1 MSLQEWLTV
10 FPKEHAVGWT
20 VLVLS
25 VVATLGLWLGNI
37 RYRGIGLGIAGV
49 LFAGILLGHHGVK
62 IDPGWLGFIR
72 EFGLILFVY
81 TIGIQVGPG
90 FFTSLKKQGL
100 PMNLLAAGIVLSG
113 AVIAVVLGKMAGF
126 DMPLIAGL
134 FSGAT
139 TNTPSLGAIQ
149 EALRGVPG
157 ITHEQSSL
165 PALGYAVA
173 YPFGIFGILLAMLLI
188 RFIFRIDPKAE
199 AVAFLNQQSGPK
211 MQVKRRTVL
220 VGNKQLDGRT
230 IGNIPGMR
238 ENEVVVS
245 RLYSVADGFIRNAR
259 PEMTIHSG
267 DVLLAVGTPEAL
279 DDFVVVVGEKS
290 EMDLLQTNGMLTSQ
304 RVLVT
309 SKEVYGRT
317 LRELALSERHEITVT
332 RLTRADT
339 ELPASANIRLQ
350 FGDLLFIV
358 GEKANIEAAAKVLG
372 NSVKELNH
380 TNFIPV
386 FIGIALGILIGAIPL
401 HIPGVPSAVHL
412 GLAGGPLLVSI
423 LLSHIGR
430 VGPVIWYMPPSANL
444 ALRELGSVLFLSCV
458 GLNAGGHFVETLM
471 NGSGLQ
477 WLMVG
482 AAITFFPLI
491 LAGLIARWIMK
502 DNFTNICGLMAGS
515 MTDPPALAFAN
526 SITASDAP
534 SVGYATVYPLTMLL
548 RIVVGQL
555 LILYFMR

>member
-1 MSLQEWLTV
+1 MWQEWLEE
-10 FPKEHAVGWT
+10 FPKVHAVGWT

-37 RYRGIGLGIAGV
+37 KYRGIGLGIAGV
-49 LFAGILLGHHGVK
+49 LFAGIFLGHLGVE
-62 IDPGWLGFIR
+62 IDDGWLGFIR

-100 PMNLLAAGIVLSG
+100 PMNLLAVGIVLTG
-113 AVIAVVLGKMAGF
+113 ALIAVVLGKWAGF
-126 DMPLIAGL
+126 EMPLIAGL

-149 EALRGVPG
+149 EALRNLPS
-157 ITHEQSSL
+157 ITQAQASL

-188 RFIFRIDPKAE
+188 RFGFRIDPKAE
-199 AVAFLNQQSGPK
+199 AASFLEAQQGPRK
-211 MQVKRRTVL
+211 KVKRRTV
-220 VGNKQLDGRT
+220 VVRNRQLEGRT

-245 RLYSVADGFIRNAR
+245 RIRSVIDGVVRTAQTDL
-259 PEMTIHSG
+259 TIHPG
-267 DVLLAVGTPEAL
+267 DILLAVGTPEAL
-279 DDFVVVVGEKS
+279 DDFVVVVGEVS
-290 EMDLLQTNGMLTSQ
+290 EVDLLQTNGLLTSQ

-309 SKEVYGRT
+309 SKAVYGRT
-317 LRELALSERHEITVT
+317 LRELELSERHEVTVT
-332 RLTRADT
+332 RITRADM
-339 ELPASANIRLQ
+339 ELPARANIRLQ
-350 FGDLLFIV
+350 FGDLLFVV
-358 GEKANIEAAAKVLG
+358 GQKANIDAAAKVLG

-386 FIGIALGILIGAIPL
+386 FIGIALGIVLGSIPL
-401 HIPGVPSAVHL
+401 HVPGVPSAVHL

-430 VGPVIWYMPPSANL
+430 VGPLIWYMPPSANL
-444 ALRELGSVLFLSCV
+444 ALRELGIVLFLSCV
-458 GLNAGGHFVETLM
+458 GLKAGEHFVETLM

-477 WLMVG
+477 WMAVG
-482 AAITFFPLI
+482 AAITFIPLL
-491 LAGLIARWIMK
+491 LAGIVARVFMK
-502 DNFTNICGLMAGS
+502 DNFTNICGLLAGS

-526 SITASDAP
+526 SITGSDAP
-534 SVGYATVYPLTMLL
+534 AVGYATVYPLTMLL
-548 RIVVGQL
+548 RIVVAQL
-555 LILYFMR
+555 LIIFFMS